1 MEPLS
6 SAAIAIATIILTKT
20 LEKPGE
26 KLGEVLTNQIGRL
39 LNLVRQKSLPQTQS
53 IEQGNPDAN
62 FNGAVQELETN
73 AASDPELGQVLKE
86 LAAEVEKNPQLC
98 EQVKQVAGKVIQNPS
113 LIVNNSKLA
122 EEIKYL
128 FQGGTFINPTFQ

>member
-6 SAAIAIATIILTKT
+6 SAAIAVATIILTKT

-26 KLGEVLTNQIGRL
+26 KLGEILTNQIGRFI
-39 LNLVRQKSLPQTQS
+39 NLVRQKPLPQTQA
-53 IEQGNPDAN
+53 IEQGTPAAS
-62 FNGAVQELETN
+62 FNGAVQELEMT
-73 AASDPELGQVLKE
+73 AASDPELGQVLQE
-86 LAAEVEKNPQLC
+86 LAVAVKQNPQLS
-98 EQVKQVAGKVIQNPS
+98 EQVKQVAGKVSHDPS